1 MRGARFLL
9 ALLLLTPF
17 LILRPALAQPERPW
31 AEEVADFDLRA
42 VPAKVKPGVAQA
54 FFHREGAGCPQP
66 TQACRRPAYVTAG
79 DEVVVFLYEGRRPAF
94 VRALF
99 RARANGPMTV
109 GLLAASDLVIDET
122 ARPVARDALVGSW
135 SARIRRSENEAG
147 LRIRPNAAGGIDFTI
162 ASELVGPDGG
172 PIQGAPVRE
181 TSGSARVGSDPYV
194 TYAASPCV
202 LRMIPVGRYLM
213 VVDEA
218 DRCADGG
225 ETVRYTGLYLRTQ
238 ADTRPSGPADPR
250 PAGQAVAGAPAIEG
264 YATEA
269 NVSRVA
275 TGAPYRSARQ
285 ADMAP
290 AACAQL
296 CSGDRACAAFTLMPG
311 VPGVSAAACHL
322 LGAAGKSEPAPG
334 AVSGVRQGR

>member
-1 MRGARFLL
+1 MRGVRLLL

-17 LILRPALAQPERPW
+17 LILHPALAQPERPW

-54 FFHREGAGCPQP
+54 FFHREGSGCPQP

-94 VRALF
+94 VRALY

-109 GLLAASDLVIDET
+109 GLLAAADLVIDDT
-122 ARPVARDALVGSW
+122 ARPVARDALLGTW

-162 ASELVGPDGG
+162 ASELVGPDGA

-181 TSGSARVGSDPYV
+181 TSGSARVSSDPYV
-194 TYAASPCV
+194 TYTAARCQ
-202 LRMIPVGRYLM
+202 LRMIPVGRYLL

-238 ADTRPSGPADPR
+238 GESRPSG
-250 PAGQAVAGAPAIEG
+250 QAVSAAPAIEG

-296 CSGDRACAAFTLMPG
+296 CSGDRPCAGFTLMPG
-311 VPGVSAAACHL
+311 VVGVSPPTCHL
-322 LGAAGKSEPAPG
+322 LGSAGKAEPAPG
-334 AVSGVRQGR
+334 AVSGLRQAR